1 MIGSL
6 KRRRIEKER
15 AEAVPQRERA
25 ARDFVTAIR
34 EAEGAL
40 EALKAAND
48 RFYRS
53 DVQHEQANLNELRR
67 SRERMFQF
75 TAAKDVQAEAPML
88 ARLLGLKVA
97 PTQAMPFVD
106 YITHTSALDLH
117 AGGGAT
123 VTPIKGAAS

>member
-6 KRRRIEKER
+6 KRRRVEKER

-25 ARDFVTAIR
+25 ARDFVAAIR
-34 EAEGAL
+34 EAEAAL
-40 EALKAAND
+40 EALRAAND

-53 DVQHEQANLNELRR
+53 DVQAEQANLNELRR

-75 TAAKDVQAEAPML
+75 TAAKDVVAEAPML
-88 ARLLGLKVA
+88 ARLLGVKVA

-106 YITHTSALDLH
+106 YIAHTSALDLH
-117 AGGGAT
+117 ATAS
-123 VTPIKGAAS
+123 VTPINGDRS